1 MDINFHYY
9 TVKTLA
15 VKAGYTDDE
24 AQTIANYSQF
34 VDDFTNYKYMLLSSV
49 PGFARHLA
57 TKLPGNVWLF
67 NPVTTGFESWFDMAL
82 LLLEKNQKNIL
93 TPFHFIPQHK
103 KLNEKSTNRE
113 EWRVVPA
120 RLELDSLIQQLLV
133 EAKAQYLQ
141 NNSKE
146 NIIRIGL
153 LLHIFADTYAHQG
166 YSGSQGWENY
176 AKLLSAT
183 DNRNGKD
190 ITGDYSP
197 GVYHQLPA
205 IGHTETNHA
214 PDDSNISF
222 DIEMKYNEKDKYSL
236 KYGRSNTREFQLA
249 AREIID
255 FLLSCKGK
263 KPISTGDWI
272 ALSEQIAKGFLTD
285 QKVVAAL
292 NTHWSGIFPGINYHY
307 NRNEMLSGALS
318 AETNDLLS
326 SRLATPELANAL
338 NTLARQGVE
347 IDTTLYATKS
357 DDFFHYNVIA
367 DKVRTFV
374 NGGNI
379 VDERWN
385 SLVLSI
391 REDIPSQ
398 P

>member
-9 TVKTLA
+9 AVKTLA
-15 VKAGYTDDE
+15 VKAGYTDNE

-34 VDDFTNYKYMLLSSV
+34 VDDFTNYKYMLLSAV
-49 PGFARHLA
+49 PEFARHLA
-57 TKLPGNVWLF
+57 TKITDSTWIF

-82 LLLEKNQKNIL
+82 LVLEKNQKNTL

-103 KLNEKSTNRE
+103 KLNETSTNRE

-120 RLELDSLIQQLLV
+120 QLEQDSLIQQLLV
-133 EAKAQYLQ
+133 EAKALYLQ
-141 NNSKE
+141 RNSKE
-146 NIIRIGL
+146 NTIRIGL

-183 DNRNGKD
+183 DNLNGKD

-197 GVYHQLPA
+197 GKYHQLPA
-205 IGHTETNHA
+205 IGHTETSHA
-214 PDDSNISF
+214 PNDSNISF
-222 DIEMKYNEKDKYSL
+222 DIEMKYNEKDNYKL

-263 KPISTGDWI
+263 APMSTGDWI
-272 ALSEQIAKGFLTD
+272 TLSGQIAKGFLTN
-285 QKVVAAL
+285 QKTVAAL
-292 NTHWSGIFPGINYHY
+292 NAHWSGIFPGINYHY
-307 NRNEMLSGALS
+307 NRNEMLSESLS

-326 SRLATPELANAL
+326 SGLATPELANAL

-347 IDTTLYATKS
+347 IDTTLYTAKS

-367 DKVRTFV
+367 DKVRAFV

-379 VDERWN
+379 VDECWN
-385 SLVLSI
+385 SLVLSKQ
-391 REDIPSQ
+391 EDIS
-398 P
+398 

>member
-49 PGFARHLA
+49 PDFARHLA
-57 TKLPGNVWLF
+57 TKITGSVWLF

-103 KLNEKSTNRE
+103 KLNEKNTNRE

-133 EAKAQYLQ
+133 EAKALYLQ

-146 NIIRIGL
+146 NTIRLGL

-176 AKLLSAT
+176 AKLLSVT

-190 ITGDYSP
+190 ITSDYSP
-197 GVYHQLPA
+197 GMYHQLPA

-222 DIEMKYNEKDKYSL
+222 DIEMKYNEKDNYNL

-255 FLLSCKGK
+255 FLLSCKSK
-263 KPISTGDWI
+263 EPMSTGDWI

-285 QKVVAAL
+285 QKTVAAL
-292 NTHWSGIFPGINYHY
+292 NAHWSGIFPGINYHY
-307 NRNEMLSGALS
+307 NREEMLKQSLAI
-318 AETNDLLS
+318 ETNELS
-326 SRLATPELANAL
+326 SPELTTAL
-338 NTLARQGVE
+338 NTLSQQGVA
-347 IDTTLYATKS
+347 IDTTLYTTKS

-374 NGGNI
+374 NGEDMI
-379 VDERWN
+379 DECWN
-385 SLVLSI
+385 SLILTIQKSSLS
-391 REDIPSQ
+391 
-398 P
+398 